1 MDIRTEIAAIVQ
13 KKLKGGPAIEDDA
26 KLTALDI
33 DSLDVVEI
41 MFEIEDRFRI
51 RLPQNS
57 KAMQDATVRDLV
69 AWVGDEVAKKAEA

>member
-1 MDIRTEIAAIVQ
+1 MIARASSDSEPQNETGVPGRS
-13 KKLKGGPAIEDDA
+13 LM
-26 KLTALDI
+26 I